1 MKYFLFLVLL
11 FTACADNS
19 ANNKQLAPTAL
30 DAGRGYLEACLQGD
44 FSKAAGYITE
54 DSLLQQNLRTQ
65 EADYRTLEREGRQTR
80 RTASIQIHA
89 ISEVSS
95 DKVLMIY
102 SFSYA
107 PEIKDTLHI
116 QQQAA
121 GWMLVAKF

>member
-1 MKYFLFLVLL
+1 MKYLLFLLFLL
-11 FTACADNS
+11 TACVDNRS
-19 ANNKQLAPTAL
+19 NNTVSSPTAL

-44 FSKAAGYITE
+44 FSKAAQFISN
-54 DSLLQQNLRTQ
+54 DSLLQQNLRMM
-65 EADYRTLEREGRQTR
+65 EADYRTQEREGRQMR

-89 ISEVSS
+89 INEMSS

-107 PEIKDTLHI
+107 PEKKDTLHI